1 MTSTITRAGQ
11 TTVPVDVRR
20 KLGWPPQTTVD
31 WQLEGDKAVVRR
43 MQPQDDIP
51 LVKLRRVNGR
61 LMLPKGLKL
70 ADGAIAR
77 AVRADR
83 DSR

>member
-1 MTSTITRAGQ
+1 MPAE
-11 TTVPVDVRR
+11 VRR

-31 WQLEGDKAVVRR
+31 WQLDGDKAVVRR
-43 MQPQDDIP
+43 MRPLDDVP

-70 ADGAIAR
+70 DREQLARDVREERDGR
-77 AVRADR
+77 
-83 DSR
+83 

>member
-11 TTVPVDVRR
+11 TTVPAEVRR

-31 WQLEGDKAVVRR
+31 WQLDGDKAVVRR
-43 MQPQDDIP
+43 MRPLDDVP

-70 ADGAIAR
+70 DREQLARDVREERDGR
-77 AVRADR
+77 
-83 DSR
+83 

>member
-1 MTSTITRAGQ
+1 MPAG
-11 TTVPVDVRR
+11 VRR

-43 MQPQDDIP
+43 MQPQDDVT

-61 LMLPKGLKL
+61 LMLPKGMKL
-70 ADGAIAR
+70 DRKELAR
-77 AVRADR
+77 GVREER
-83 DSR
+83 ESR